1 LSPIRP
7 TDIFNKLQNQ
17 DILKEEDGFSDIW
30 ISNAGIQIEMGSTFA
45 IDSKD
50 TKWLK
55 IVSDG
60 ESAYPTTVPGQPKDC
75 L

>member
-1 LSPIRP
+1 MLAYKS
-7 TDIFNKLQNQ
+7 KG
-17 DILKEEDGFSDIW
+17 EY
-30 ISNAGIQIEMGSTFA
+30 TFV

-60 ESAYPTTVPGQPKDC
+60 ESAYPTTVLGSLKIVSERVC
-75 L
+75 R

>member
-1 LSPIRP
+1 MNIKCWHR
-7 TDIFNKLQNQ
+7 N
-17 DILKEEDGFSDIW
+17 LKVGF
-30 ISNAGIQIEMGSTFA
+30 TFV

-60 ESAYPTTVPGQPKDC
+60 ESAYPTHSAVGSLKIVSEMVC
-75 L
+75 R